1 LKIKKKFKK
10 SRVRLIKVNITN
22 NLLVTNKKINQIKLK
37 EKKKEKKVA

>member
-1 LKIKKKFKK
+1 MKIKKKFKK